1 MRTIS
6 GAVFALACACVS
18 CGSSSGGSTSNG
30 GGGGSSTP
38 STPHGRFVMEIGSQ
52 TYQYDCDAQP
62 GELSLGTSIKTVG
75 CNWPSNNPILE
86 IDFEVDSQI
95 DDRVAI
101 EDQTFDLSTASPDQ
115 IEIVA
120 GESDASGNGDS
131 IYSSWAYPDPNVD
144 GPVMITAPGTSGS
157 VTVRSYDPTTGHLDI
172 TLANVVI
179 PLATNLPATYPN
191 SPASVVIQSA
201 EIVR

>member
-1 MRTIS
+1 MRTIR
-6 GAVFALACACVS
+6 GAAIALACACVS
-18 CGSSSGGSTSNG
+18 CSSSGAGSGS
-30 GGGGSSTP
+30 GGSSTA
-38 STPHGRFVMEIGSQ
+38 STPHGRFIMEIGSQ

-62 GELSLGTSIKTVG
+62 AELSLGTSIKTMG
-75 CNWPSNNPILE
+75 CNWPSTNPVLE
-86 IDFEVDSQI
+86 IDFEVDSQV

-101 EDQTFDLSTASPDQ
+101 EDQTFDLSTVSPDQ
-115 IEIVA
+115 MEIVA

-157 VTVRSYDPTTGHLDI
+157 VTVRSYDPATGHLDI
-172 TLANVVI
+172 LLANVVI

-191 SPASVVIQSA
+191 SPPSVVIQSA